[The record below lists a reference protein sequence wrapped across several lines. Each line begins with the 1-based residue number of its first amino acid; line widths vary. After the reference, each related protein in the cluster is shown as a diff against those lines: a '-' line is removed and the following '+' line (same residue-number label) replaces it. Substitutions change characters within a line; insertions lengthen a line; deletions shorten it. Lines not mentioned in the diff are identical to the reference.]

1 MSDSKGYGGPSQRLL
16 FNGDGSRYEQWE
28 LKFFSYMRIKNLGD
42 VVDPESRAMLSQDKD
57 TAFAELTQNT
67 LMTDH

>member
-1 MSDSKGYGGPSQRLL
+1 MSDIKGYGGPSQRLL
-16 FNGDGSRYEQWE
+16 